1 MDDRNYQNKRPV
13 NDADFMNSPHAVR
26 GGTSPLLM
34 RQYTVMVLII
44 MRQYAETHN
53 RICGRILK
61 VTTTHA
67 AVCGNSQPHV
77 RQYTKRHYYT
87 YGSVRKITTAYAV

>member
-1 MDDRNYQNKRPV
+1 
-13 NDADFMNSPHAVR
+13 MNSPHVVR
-26 GGTSPLLM
+26 GGISPLFM

-44 MRQYAETHN
+44 MRRYAELYN
-53 RICGRILK
+53 RIYGRILK

-77 RQYTKRHYYT
+77 RQYTKRHHHI
-87 YGSVRKITTAYAV
+87 YGSMRKITTAPAV